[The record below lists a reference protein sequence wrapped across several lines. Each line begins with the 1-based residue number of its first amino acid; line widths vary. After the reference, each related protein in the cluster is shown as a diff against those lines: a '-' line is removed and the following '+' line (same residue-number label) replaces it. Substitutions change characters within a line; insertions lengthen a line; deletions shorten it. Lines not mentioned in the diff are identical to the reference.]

1 MFHAANNRKTANGL
15 PPHKRETTS
24 LSAETRDHI
33 SSVEP

>member
-1 MFHAANNRKTANGL
+1 MFHAAKNRKTANGL